1 MSKTTDQNSNDN
13 PLVNSRWRW
22 VSSMLGPFLA
32 LAVVV
37 TIFGL
42 ADKYYGGNK
51 FMTMENAQAISV
63 QTAVVAVAAL
73 GMTVII
79 ISGGID
85 LSAGTA
91 IALCAT
97 VLAWGLRAD
106 LAMLCVHGDSV
117 NSAQKKVDDTEKD
130 IRNLERR
137 LDTLKKNPEKNQNLI
152 GSLEGETKQLKDNLP
167 GLEEHLKTVKEAS
180 PKITPYTPWLAVPL
194 SIITGCLCG
203 LLNGAVISYIKV
215 VPFIVTLGTMKI
227 FLGVSKIIAD
237 ETTVRPSRETQI
249 PVWLDTFLS
258 TKREALYFHF
268 PLGIWVAL
276 ALSILLAIVLKYT
289 VFSRSVFAL
298 GSNEATARL
307 CGINVEKN
315 KIAVYVIGGLFVGIA
330 GLYQFA
336 RLSVGNPTSGIGLE
350 LNVIA
355 AVVIGGGSLSGGRGT
370 IIGTVTGAII
380 MAVILSG
387 CTQLGISNPVQD
399 ILLGAIIVV
408 SVIVDQL
415 RHRQS
420 A

>member
-1 MSKTTDQNSNDN
+1 MSNIQDKNSEDN
-13 PLVNSRWRW
+13 PVDSSRWNW
-22 VSSMLGPFLA
+22 VSSILGPFLA
-32 LAVVV
+32 LAVVITV
-37 TIFGL
+37 FGV

-51 FMTMENAQAISV
+51 FMTSENARAISV

-79 ISGGID
+79 IAGGID

-97 VLAWGLRAD
+97 VLAWGLRSD
-106 LAMLCVHGDSV
+106 LAMVCVYGDSV
-117 NSAQKKVDDTEKD
+117 NSAQKKVDDSNKQ
-130 IRNLERR
+130 IRNFDRR
-137 LDTLKKNPEKNQNLI
+137 LENLTKNPEKHQTKITLI
-152 GSLEGETKQLKDNLP
+152 KNEIQLLKDGLP
-167 GLEEHLKTVKEAS
+167 RLEEHLKTVEEAS
-180 PKITPYTPWLAVPL
+180 PRITPYTPWLAVPL

-203 LLNGAVISYIKV
+203 LFNGVVISYIKV
-215 VPFIVTLGTMKI
+215 VPFIVTLGTMKV

-237 ETTVRPSRETQI
+237 ETTVRPSRDTQI

-258 TKREALYFHF
+258 TKKDALYGFF

-276 ALSILLAIVLKYT
+276 ALALLLAIVLRYT

-298 GSNEATARL
+298 GSNEGTARL

-330 GLYQFA
+330 GIYQFS

-370 IIGTVTGAII
+370 IIGTFTGAII

-415 RHRQS
+415 RHRKS
-420 A
+420 S